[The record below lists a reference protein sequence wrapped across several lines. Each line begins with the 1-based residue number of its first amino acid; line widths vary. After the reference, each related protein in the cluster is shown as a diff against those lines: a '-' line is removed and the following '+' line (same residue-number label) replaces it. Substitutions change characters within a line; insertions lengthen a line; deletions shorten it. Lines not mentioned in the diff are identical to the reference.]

1 MDACAGAR
9 HFRHMTMKR
18 VLCTILPAMALAAC
32 TVGPDYR
39 PASPAALGVP
49 ASYSVAAD
57 ERAREDLSRWWT
69 RFDDPL
75 LTRLVEQARTDNLD
89 IAQAV
94 ARLRQ
99 AHEGLIQS
107 RAQLLP
113 QVDGSGGYSRS
124 FDLTGA
130 STITLPDGT
139 ITTISRGSNDSFSL
153 GADVSYQVGLFGEVR
168 RTVEASR
175 AQYEASGYDY
185 ATVLIST
192 EAEIARNYVLARLYQ
207 AQLANARRS
216 LAIQDDNL
224 EIAGFR
230 VQAGLVSSLDQEQ
243 ARASRAQTAASIP
256 SIEEAYNQAV
266 SRLGVL
272 TGQAPGALKAEM
284 DAVKPIPSAPPDV
297 AVGIPA
303 DTLRQRPDVRA
314 AERSL
319 AAATA
324 EIGVAQAQLYPA
336 LSLSG
341 SLGANAGSIGN
352 IFDIITGRFF
362 AGLAQTIFDGGR
374 LRSQVRSNE
383 AAAEA
388 AFAAYKG
395 TVLTGLEDVE
405 NAIVALDTAQQREKQ
420 LAIALDAANNSA
432 ILSRSQY
439 RAGLTDF
446 TTLNTAES
454 QLLSATN
461 GLTQARADEATALV
475 QLYLALGGGWDSTT
489 VPTARDTPPVYQA
502 AQEQ

>member
-1 MDACAGAR
+1 MDGCASGR
-9 HFRHMTMKR
+9 HFNYMTMKR
-18 VLCTILPAMALAAC
+18 VLCAMLPATALAAC

-49 ASYSVAAD
+49 VHYSVAAD
-57 ERAREDLSRWWT
+57 QRAQEDLSRWWT
-69 RFDDPL
+69 RFGDPL

-113 QVDGSGGYSRS
+113 QVSGSGGYSRS
-124 FDLTGA
+124 FDVTGA
-130 STITLPDGT
+130 STVTLPDGT

-153 GADVSYQVGLFGEVR
+153 GADVSYQAGLFGEVR
-168 RTVEASR
+168 RGVEASR
-175 AQYEASGYDY
+175 AQYESAGYDY

-192 EAEIARNYVLARLYQ
+192 EAEIARNYVLARAYQ
-207 AQLANARRS
+207 AQLANAQAS

-256 SIEEAYNQAV
+256 SIAQSYNQAV

-284 DAVKPIPSAPPDV
+284 EAVKPIPAAPGDV

-314 AERSL
+314 AERAL

-324 EIGVAQAQLYPA
+324 RIGVAEAQLYPG
-336 LSLSG
+336 LSFSG
-341 SLGANAGSIGN
+341 SLGANAASIGN
-352 IFDIITGRFF
+352 LFDIITGRVF

-374 LRSQVRSNE
+374 LRSQVRANE

-405 NAIVALDTAQQREKQ
+405 NAIVALDTAQEREKQ
-420 LAIALDAANNSA
+420 FAIALDAANNSA

-454 QLLSATN
+454 QLISARN
-461 GLTQARADEATALV
+461 GLTQAHADRANALV
-475 QLYLALGGGWDSTT
+475 QLYLALGGGWDSAA
-489 VPTARDTPPVYQA
+489 VPVAPDTPPVFQPA
-502 AQEQ
+502 EEQ